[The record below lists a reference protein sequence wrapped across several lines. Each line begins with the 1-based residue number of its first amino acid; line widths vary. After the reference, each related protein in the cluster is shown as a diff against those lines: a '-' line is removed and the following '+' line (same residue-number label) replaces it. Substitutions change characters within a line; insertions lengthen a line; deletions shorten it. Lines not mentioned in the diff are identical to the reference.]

1 MHTEHPRTTEQ
12 IYGIFSIFVGY
23 YQREFMIL
31 LVESGATKGDWRVIS
46 KDGTEVRRLTVGG
59 TNVSAMKMEAIKS
72 VISEACAEL
81 ADEKI
86 SRIYFYTAG
95 VVTEEIS
102 FQVAQI
108 LRSFFPD
115 VSCDIQD
122 DLTGAAR
129 AVCGHK
135 AGIAAI
141 LGTGSN
147 SCLFDGE
154 KIVQRVYSCGY
165 ILGDE
170 GSAATLGKLF
180 IADFLKGLVPEKIAQ
195 EFSSRYECSYP
206 VIVEKVYR
214 SKESPSGYLGSFAP
228 FIMEHY
234 DDAYIRELVEGN
246 FRAFIRRSLKQYD
259 KSYPVGVVGGFGYAL
274 KDIFEKVAHE
284 EGVKVSGFIKS
295 PIDGLIKYHLE
306 K

>member
-1 MHTEHPRTTEQ
+1 M
-12 IYGIFSIFVGY
+12 
-23 YQREFMIL
+23 
-31 LVESGATKGDWRVIS
+31 
-46 KDGTEVRRLTVGG
+46 
-59 TNVSAMKMEAIKS
+59 SAMKMEAIKNL
-72 VISEACAEL
+72 ISEACAEL

-195 EFSSRYECSYP
+195 EFSSRHECSYP